1 MLGQLYCPWY
11 RLWTMPSTASTSY
24 QEPGY
29 ANSLKIVAQDYVQRS
44 SFCYCK
50 YKFLK
55 EHCKYSKLKLSIL
68 CALGRWGHISQDP
81 TGRKSSPGLPP
92 SIRIQQ
98 LVTICSTNSKMSPQ
112 NPQECFWCRIMCL
125 QVCSTAA
132 HRRLPKSSRL
142 CRTRWTTRRAL
153 ASISTRSTFEFGTQ
167 RMGTRCSFSCG
178 LIWSL

>member
-1 MLGQLYCPWY
+1 MLGQLYCPWC

-44 SFCYCK
+44 SFRYCK

-55 EHCKYSKLKLSIL
+55 EHCKCSKLKLSIL
-68 CALGRWGHISQDP
+68 CALGRWGHISPDP
-81 TGRKSSPGLPP
+81 IGRKSSLGSPP

-132 HRRLPKSSRL
+132 HRRLPKSWRL

-153 ASISTRSTFEFGTQ
+153 ASISTRSTSEFGTQ

-178 LIWSL
+178 LIWYR